1 MGEDAPPVDINQSS
15 QNKAW
20 HSYISEDLPRTVQE
34 STDSAI
40 RSARS
45 IQNTSSTHLRTL
57 QVLSITL
64 PFYNNVALIL
74 PYPLCGLLSWQS
86 LNWIIYTK

>member
-1 MGEDAPPVDINQSS
+1 MGEEAPPVDSP

-57 QVLSITL
+57 QVLLINL
-64 PFYNNVALIL
+64 PFYPFRNQLTVIL
-74 PYPLCGLLSWQS
+74 AYPLCGLFLFLLCLS
-86 LNWIIYTK
+86 